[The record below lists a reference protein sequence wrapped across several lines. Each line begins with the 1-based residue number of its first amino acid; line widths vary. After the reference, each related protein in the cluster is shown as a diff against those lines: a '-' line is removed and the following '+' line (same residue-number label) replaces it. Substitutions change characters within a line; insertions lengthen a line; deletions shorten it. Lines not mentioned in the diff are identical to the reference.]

1 MQLLFRF
8 IQGRIEKL
16 DDPSTF
22 FKVLSCLILNGDL
35 ETITIITI
43 LFQAIYLVISL
54 KRGATGHIF
63 ATATHK

>member
-35 ETITIITI
+35 ETITI